1 MPTYYIPNSRSSTQ
15 LMSPKS
21 SANGCCCPSS
31 TNFLA
36 TLTDKLYLMAQS
48 LKEQFDYLRL
58 HCTDNQQMAQ
68 GVIIAEIAIKA
79 AVTVKWEY
87 VIYIQMFGPPLKGQ
101 FDPVYLDQIRDGIAC
116 GTIKVPG

>member
-1 MPTYYIPNSRSSTQ
+1 
-15 LMSPKS
+15 
-21 SANGCCCPSS
+21 
-31 TNFLA
+31 
-36 TLTDKLYLMAQS
+36 
-48 LKEQFDYLRL
+48 
-58 HCTDNQQMAQ
+58 MAQ